1 MPERTE
7 EVLRKEIASERQ
19 ALADDLAAL
28 RYKLRWYALLPVAAA
43 VARRKSRWAAILAG
57 LRAVRKLV

>member
-43 VARRKSRWAAILAG
+43 VARRKS
-57 LRAVRKLV
+57 